1 MEIFNEVTNLILV
14 YHMLTF
20 TDWVADPRMRYQ
32 LGFSVILCV
41 LMNVSVHFT
50 FLIASTIKK
59 LRLNI
64 IKKIAKRKA
73 LKLAKKKA
81 KVADPKDYWLKKEEE
96 S

>member
-1 MEIFNEVTNLILV
+1 
-14 YHMLTF
+14 
-20 TDWVADPRMRYQ
+20 
-32 LGFSVILCV
+32 
-41 LMNVSVHFT
+41 MNVSVHFT
-50 FLIASTIKK
+50 FLIVSTIKK

-81 KVADPKDYWLKKEEE
+81 KIADPEDYWLKKEEE